1 MTNGIAIV
9 IAALVA
15 GVFVLDAAVLHL
27 DLPLLLGRQFA
38 ELVEWVSFWR

>member
-15 GVFVLDAAVLHL
+15 GVFVLDAAVLNL
-27 DLPLLLGRQFA
+27 DLPVLLGKQFA
-38 ELVEWVSFWR
+38 ALVEWVSFWR